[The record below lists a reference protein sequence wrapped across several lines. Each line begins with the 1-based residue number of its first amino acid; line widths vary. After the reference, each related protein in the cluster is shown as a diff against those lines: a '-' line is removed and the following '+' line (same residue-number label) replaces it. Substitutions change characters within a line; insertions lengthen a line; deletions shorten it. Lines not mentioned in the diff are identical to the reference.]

1 MNRLTLLSRFLLKAG
16 VSYRFS
22 LLHIFKCVNLAVN
35 TEKHSKSGDNWCEIS
50 TRWVQVR
57 KLPSFQERSGLES
70 KFTFRSAEYREKK
83 KAEQLIIRT
92 KPVIR

>member
-1 MNRLTLLSRFLLKAG
+1 MKIHVPYKFLLL
-16 VSYRFS
+16 Y
-22 LLHIFKCVNLAVN
+22 IFKCVHLALN
-35 TEKHSKSGDNWCEIS
+35 REKNSKSGDNWCEIP

-70 KFTFRSAEYREKK
+70 KFTFRSFEYREKK